1 MGQYTQQQID
11 AAIQD
16 AQFAFWAEIVKHFP
30 NVTTGDFPPDADMK
44 FEEDC
49 TAALKTWLSYND
61 PDEEDESKLLTW
73 D

>member
-1 MGQYTQQQID
+1 
-11 AAIQD
+11 
-16 AQFAFWAEIVKHFP
+16 
-30 NVTTGDFPPDADMK
+30 MK

-73 D
+73 DEVKSSNKPYESGVTMPSQYKWYEIKGVYYPWITEPNNY